1 MGNHRVERLH
11 NSMREREKVMR
22 HLKKANS
29 AEKVFKG
36 YRAYYNF
43 VRPHLGL
50 KFGRVVRTPAM
61 QAGLAARKLTF
72 REIFMSAAGLLL
84 FAALLIDF
92 AAGRH
97 TLRKQGL
104 AA

>member
-1 MGNHRVERLH
+1 MKRKPVDNRPCLEG
-11 NSMREREKVMR
+11 
-22 HLKKANS
+22 HL
-29 AEKVFKG
+29 ELL
-36 YRAYYNF
+36 RCYYNF

-72 REIFMSAAGLLL
+72 REIFTSAAGLLI
-84 FAALLIDF
+84 FVALLIDF
-92 AAGRH
+92 VAVGH
-97 TLRKQGL
+97 TLHKQRL